1 MLTLDQLKLSLNLHN
16 VKRFQTHR
24 LQQTKSVAEH
34 SFRVAALY
42 NYLGGKELIPAMC
55 HDIEEAI
62 TGDIPSPAKKH
73 IKGLDYFENMRP
85 KFEDTRE
92 ARLGKLCD
100 KLELVLDLR
109 EQLEDTGKLPKR
121 LMQVYEDELESVHD
135 IAKELGIAKEVKQL
149 LRELSK

>member
-1 MLTLDQLKLSLNLHN
+1 MLYA
-16 VKRFQTHR
+16 F
-24 LQQTKSVAEH
+24 
-34 SFRVAALY
+34 
-42 NYLGGKELIPAMC
+42 LGGKELIAAFG
-55 HDIEEAI
+55 HDAEEAI

-73 IKGLDYFENMRP
+73 IKGLDYFESMRP
-85 KFEDTRE
+85 QFQDNKE

-135 IAKELGIAKEVKQL
+135 IAKELGLSKEVKQL
-149 LRELSK
+149 LKAI

>member
-1 MLTLDQLKLSLNLHN
+1 MINLDQLKLALNLHN
-16 VKRFQTHR
+16 VRRFQTHR
-24 LQQTKSVAEH
+24 LQQNKSVAEH
-34 SFRVAALY
+34 SFRVGALY
-42 NYLGGKELIPAMC
+42 NYLGGTEYESAFF
-55 HDIEEAI
+55 HDIEESI

-73 IKGLDYFENMRP
+73 LKGLEYFEEMRP
-85 KFEDTRE
+85 KYEDTKQ

-121 LMQVYEDELESVHD
+121 LMQVYEDELEAVHD
-135 IAKELGIAKEVKQL
+135 IAKELGKAKEVKQL